1 MLGRAARIREREVE
15 ADRGVGRI
23 KVEELAGWW
32 GNGLDRDWECIF
44 ISGFQDSFFLPF
56 FLSFFSLVSSFR
68 FLSFFLVGAVFKCSW
83 WAVCRVLNE

>member
-44 ISGFQDSFFLPF
+44 ISGFQDSFSFRFFSLSFHWFHLFGF
-56 FLSFFSLVSSFR
+56 FLSF
-68 FLSFFLVGAVFKCSW
+68 W
-83 WAVCRVLNE
+83 